1 MLQLNSRK
9 FSCLH
14 SPFYAIFQLKIFTH
28 VVFLSDSLQTLF
40 STHFIQKTFPLEWRE
55 WREWSCST
63 SLVSLEV
70 NAPIRNCTAQKDKQW
85 ALTWDT
91 NLGSYW
97 CLDCYSCPH
106 MPLSSGKLWLTFM
119 MSRAEIR
126 MMAAECSEKNL
137 YMLRHTCV

>member
-14 SPFYAIFQLKIFTH
+14 SPFYAVFQLKIFTH
-28 VVFLSDSLQTLF
+28 LVFLSDSLQTLF
-40 STHFIQKTFPLEWRE
+40 PTHLIQETFPLMELQHL
-55 WREWSCST
+55 T
-63 SLVSLEV
+63 GFAQV

-97 CLDCYSCPH
+97 CLDCYSCPY
-106 MPLSSGKLWLTFM
+106 MPLSSGKRWLTFM

-126 MMAAECSEKNL
+126 MMAAECSEENL